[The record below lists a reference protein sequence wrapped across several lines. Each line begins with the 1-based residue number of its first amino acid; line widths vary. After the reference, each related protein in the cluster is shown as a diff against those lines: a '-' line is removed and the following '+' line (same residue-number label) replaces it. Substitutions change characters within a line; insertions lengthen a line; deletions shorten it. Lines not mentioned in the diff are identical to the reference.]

1 MVLKRLTLTLA
12 RMAGLLLSITFI
24 AFLLVEFSPLDPVG
38 KYVSSLRGVSDEQ
51 VARIAELW
59 GQNLPWW
66 ERYLGWLGG
75 VLTGDFGVSHIH
87 RAEVTDIL
95 ATAVGN
101 SLLLM
106 AMAWVLSAV
115 LGYGLGV
122 LAGATRGS
130 VLDRV
135 VVLVCYVL
143 TSTPTFVVGLVL
155 MLIFAVQLGWAP
167 IGLSQPLGM
176 LSEDVTFGDRLQHA
190 LLPAITVAIVGIANV
205 TVHTR
210 QAVGE
215 FMESDVARFARA
227 RGMGTWTVVRRH
239 GVRNTLLPAVM
250 LQFTS
255 LATLISGSAL
265 AEVVF
270 SYHGLGSVITQAGLD
285 SDVPLLLGG
294 VLIAAVLVFV
304 GNFCADVIAVALE
317 PRVRRSV
324 AAQEDDAAHPA
335 PRGEVAYAPGPQ

>member
-1 MVLKRLTLTLA
+1 MTLA

-24 AFLLVEFSPLDPVG
+24 AFLLIEFSPLDPVG
-38 KYVSSLRGVSDEQ
+38 QYVSSMRGVSDEQ
-51 VARIAELW
+51 IARISEQW
-59 GQNLPWW
+59 GQDQSWW
-66 ERYLGWLGG
+66 ERYGSWLGG
-75 VLTGDFGVSHIH
+75 VLTGDFGVSYLL
-87 RAEVTDIL
+87 RADVADVL
-95 ATAVGN
+95 GSAVGN

-115 LGYGLGV
+115 LGYVLGV
-122 LAGATRGS
+122 VSGATRGS

-135 VVLVCYVL
+135 IVLVCYVL

-167 IGLSQPLGM
+167 IGLSQPLGV
-176 LSEDVTFGDRLQHA
+176 LREDVSFLDRLRHA
-190 LLPAITVAIVGIANV
+190 VLPAITVAIVGIASV

-210 QAVGE
+210 QAMGE

-239 GVRNTLLPAVM
+239 GIRNTLLPAVM
-250 LQFTS
+250 LQFTTLS
-255 LATLISGSAL
+255 SLISGAAL
-265 AEVVF
+265 VEVVF
-270 SYHGLGSVITQAGLD
+270 SYHGLGSVITEAGLA

-324 AAQEDDAAHPA
+324 AAQEADDAHIAF
-335 PRGEVAYAPGPQ
+335 RGEVAYAPGPK